1 MIDWETEEKIIQ
13 LRNEIAREL
22 KLYAMSFTDWNRQVV
37 IENSNGE
44 EELIDVKEITYEAKP
59 NTRPGANERII
70 KEFSEKLGWE
80 YVTTIK
86 EAWVNNYILYHICF
100 KL

>member
-1 MIDWETEEKIIQ
+1 MIDWETEEKIISI
-13 LRNEIAREL
+13 RNEIANEL
-22 KLYAMSFTDWNRQVV
+22 KLYAMSFTDWNRQAV
-37 IENSNGE
+37 IENSKGE

-70 KEFSEKLGWE
+70 KDFTEKLGWE
-80 YVTTIK
+80 YLTTIK
-86 EAWVNNYILYHICF
+86 QAWVDGYILHHICF

>member
-1 MIDWETEEKIIQ
+1 MIDWETEEKIIS
-13 LRNEIAREL
+13 LRNEIANEL
-22 KLYAMSFTDWNRQVV
+22 KLSAMSFTDWNRQVV
-37 IENSNGE
+37 IENSKGE

-70 KEFSEKLGWE
+70 KEFTEKFRWE

-86 EAWVNNYILYHICF
+86 QAWVDGYILYHICF

>member
-1 MIDWETEEKIIQ
+1 
-13 LRNEIAREL
+13 
-22 KLYAMSFTDWNRQVV
+22 MSFTDWNRQVV

>member
-70 KEFSEKLGWE
+70 KEFTEKFGWE

-86 EAWVNNYILYHICF
+86 QAWVDCYILYHICF